1 MKIRIQFDPNQSR
14 NLLIRLFSNARDTE
28 VEIQSDATSPSGA
41 AISDLI
47 ELEILMRP
55 A

>member
-1 MKIRIQFDPNQSR
+1 MKIRIQFQPNRSR
-14 NLLIRLFSNARDTE
+14 NLFIRLFSNAKDTQI
-28 VEIQSDATSPSGA
+28 EIQADESSKPGGEV
-41 AISDLI
+41 SDLI

>member
-14 NLLIRLFSNARDTE
+14 NLFIRLFSNARDAE
-28 VEIQSDATSPSGA
+28 VEIQSHETSTSEAG
-41 AISDLI
+41 ISDLI